1 MLDIEGVRRLVF
13 VVIVFAVLGFLTRL
27 GLKPYSLELVH
38 IVVVN
43 AVAQKA
49 PDDYPKSEVYETF
62 SVCLEQVEKKQNR
75 DHYMQQLLTLSHR
88 LEKVQYLEREDVDAL
103 LGDLECN

>member
-1 MLDIEGVRRLVF
+1 MRRLIF
-13 VVIVFAVLGFLTRL
+13 LLFIVVVLGILTRFR
-27 GLKPYSLELVH
+27 LKSYSLELVH

-49 PDDYPKSEVYETF
+49 PYNYPKSKVYRTF
-62 SVCLEQVEKKQNR
+62 SACLEQVKKKDNK

-88 LEKVQYLEREDVDAL
+88 LEKVQYLEEEEVDDL
-103 LGDLECN
+103 LENLECK